1 MIKLNLEAKTKE
13 QERVK
18 SYLEA
23 NASEVLAEKI
33 NDGVIIVKD
42 GKTLIN
48 KKTLE
53 GFMKFAQE
61 EARKQVEKGARCA
74 CIDDDVV
81 FGWAIHYFEE
91 ETIEELLYNEDG
103 TAVKAAPTK
112 PAPAPKKET
121 SKAKPK
127 EKQQT
132 TLFDFLDSTNTSSS
146 SDDEENDEDEEENE
160 ETAECD
166 DDDDTEESVEETPT
180 IPTEWEI
187 YKPSKLYQT
196 YLDHQ
201 AKHPSAILFMQI
213 GDFYEAFGNNAINA
227 GNELNLTITGRD
239 CGLKERVPMVGIPYH
254 AAEPYFTRLSKG
266 YDVLIV
272 DCDSSYRFIEN
283 LEDREKRK
291 IIKTD
296 EFEADEETGEIL
308 SYDEMREFDGDIDE
322 KVITK
327 DIEEHKQETDDV
339 PELEASKYIDKDA
352 MCVLMELFDY
362 EMDLQ

>member
-1 MIKLNLEAKTKE
+1 MIKLNLEAKTRE

-18 SYLEA
+18 AYLEA

-33 NDGVIIVKD
+33 NEGVKIVKD

-61 EARKQVEKGARCA
+61 EARKQVEKGARSA
-74 CIDDDVV
+74 CIDDEVV

-91 ETIEELLYNEDG
+91 ETIEEQLYNEDG
-103 TAVKAAPTK
+103 TEVKVAPKKAT
-112 PAPAPKKET
+112 PAPKKET
-121 SKAKPK
+121 AKTKPK

-132 TLFDFLDSTNTSSS
+132 TLFDFL
-146 SDDEENDEDEEENE
+146 
-160 ETAECD
+160 ETANSGTDTDETETD
-166 DDDDTEESVEETPT
+166 DDDDSDDDEETVAPDDDDSDKSVEETPT
-180 IPTEWEI
+180 IPAEWQI

-196 YLDHQ
+196 YLNHQ
-201 AKHPSAILFMQI
+201 AKHPSALLFMQI

-254 AAEPYFTRLSKG
+254 AAEPYFYRLSKS
-266 YDVLIV
+266 YDVMIV
-272 DCDSSYRFIEN
+272 DCDNNCRYIEN
-283 LEDREKRK
+283 REDRK

-308 SYDEMREFDGDIDE
+308 SYDEMRQFDGDIDE
-322 KVITK
+322 QVIQA
-327 DIEEHKQETDDV
+327 DIDEHKQETDDIPV
-339 PELEASKYIDKDA
+339 LEASKYVDKDA

-362 EMDLQ
+362 ELDLQ